1 MKKPRPCPKG
11 RGTTAPR
18 GSTLIFAA
26 AGPHSLQPD
35 NGASRRALIRKSGFR
50 RTLRGGFRLRGIY
63 AASTCAALSARSDA
77 DGFPVIA
84 YEGMIPPKHGVVKTG
99 GGRYFMR
106 RMRRCGSSGAYDK
119 TAATG
124 RRGEGSAGSGE
135 EYDMLQERRRKGR
148 RHTEEETIGIL
159 RRERA
164 GILALATM
172 AIPGLDICRWKAFS
186 LLRPNRPHDGC
197 GGASPQKAAL
207 CFRGVIA
214 FVSMA

>member
-1 MKKPRPCPKG
+1 
-11 RGTTAPR
+11 
-18 GSTLIFAA
+18 
-26 AGPHSLQPD
+26 
-35 NGASRRALIRKSGFR
+35 
-50 RTLRGGFRLRGIY
+50 
-63 AASTCAALSARSDA
+63 
-77 DGFPVIA
+77 
-84 YEGMIPPKHGVVKTG
+84 
-99 GGRYFMR
+99 MR

-124 RRGEGSAGSGE
+124 RRGKGSAGSGE

-164 GILALATM
+164 GILALATT